1 MTLKVETN
9 CGTLKIGF
17 CRILFP
23 LLFCCFLSLF
33 FLKDAAA
40 LENSGRQNIGMSNL
54 NFKKYVYVSLVSY
67 LFFVARGKSRTP
79 RVLIIQTIQI
89 SIFPSKN
96 LHKNK
101 TEIIF
106 HYLTSQTTKACIR
119 DQRQYKAIFST
130 LKVTTLRTCYA
141 TRKLS
146 RSSLIVQPS

>member
-9 CGTLKIGF
+9 CGTFKIGF

-40 LENSGRQNIGMSNL
+40 EYCGRQNIGMSNL
-54 NFKKYVYVSLVSY
+54 NFKKYGYVSLVSY

-106 HYLTSQTTKACIR
+106 HRQTSQTTKACIR
-119 DQRQYKAIFST
+119 DQRKYKAIFST

-141 TRKLS
+141 TRKLC
-146 RSSLIVQPS
+146 P

>member
-9 CGTLKIGF
+9 CGTFKIGF

-33 FLKDAAA
+33 FQKDAAA

-67 LFFVARGKSRTP
+67 LFFAARGKSRTP
-79 RVLIIQTIQI
+79 LRLIIQTIQI

-101 TEIIF
+101 TENNF
-106 HYLTSQTTKACIR
+106 SLPNFSNYKSMHKRSKAVTKP
-119 DQRQYKAIFST
+119 F
-130 LKVTTLRTCYA
+130 LV
-141 TRKLS
+141 
-146 RSSLIVQPS
+146 P